1 MPSSLTAC
9 PVCGYAG
16 VMTAKRGGILNP
28 GPRAQKAFVVLALG
42 GTLLVRCGLQV
53 VTHADDVANVAEITG
68 DLDDLDFGGS
78 GDDDDPYGDTL
89 PQVEYDSPL
98 YTAADGS
105 FTVLFPGTGPIVE
118 DTSESSDGTYE
129 LTLHQG
135 DWHVRQIT
143 LPAALDPGPDAELP
157 VLVGEI
163 STTLA
168 ATVDET
174 VPTEVAGLPAQ
185 QVHLTFAGR
194 EAAAVVAGSDG
205 VYYEL
210 WHTPTDEAAADVA
223 PLLTGFVA

>member
-194 EAAAVVAGSDG
+194 EAAAVVAGRDG

>member
-168 ATVDET
+168 ATV
-174 VPTEVAGLPAQ
+174 
-185 QVHLTFAGR
+185 AGR
-194 EAAAVVAGSDG
+194 RGPACHLSPARPGPPPHATKPVSSGATSAAASSVG
-205 VYYEL
+205 VC
-210 WHTPTDEAAADVA
+210 HSS
-223 PLLTGFVA
+223 